1 MPTTPK
7 SIQGLVAI
15 SEESGIKPL
24 GYLTWFSVPDQSV
37 SLRTLKKTLALNGL
51 PIGLAPKDTK
61 AIHVFKRA
69 MREEEG
75 IRKDDSTGIITET
88 DVAQVMEDFQ
98 YCIYQ
103 ISMLVRDTNE
113 RTVEYPKALRVI
125 FNKQTEEIDYNTHKD
140 GVAGSLLI
148 EMQERIEDF
157 YAKNAQKVT
166 GARVRSVVRNYIKD
180 EPDEGRN
187 VDGLSGEN
195 MRGKAGGIYFVP
207 AKHADQLA
215 ALSAML
221 HELYKGHAYLHA
233 VPLADG
239 STERELVRR
248 HHTANTREEMIEAI
262 AEVRK
267 LASSDRERAPRSD
280 VVANQ
285 WSKFHAMRRRAAS
298 YKEILDD
305 EAEEIESMGEMLKKQ
320 LDRLTSL

>member
-75 IRKDDSTGIITET
+75 IRKDDSTGVITET

-98 YCIYQ
+98 FCIYQ
-103 ISMLVRDTNE
+103 ISMLERDQQE
-113 RTVEYPKALRVI
+113 RVVEYPKALRVI
-125 FNKQTEEIDYNTHKD
+125 FNKQTEEIDYN
-140 GVAGSLLI
+140 LLGGAPGGKVI

-207 AKHADQLA
+207 AKHADALA
-215 ALSAML
+215 ALSNML

-239 STERELVRR
+239 ATERELVRR

-298 YKEILDD
+298 YKELLDD
-305 EAEEIESMGEMLKKQ
+305 EAEEIETMGEMLKKQ

>member
-15 SEESGIKPL
+15 SEESGVKPL

-75 IRKDDSTGIITET
+75 IRKDDATGTITET
-88 DVAQVMEDFQ
+88 DVAQVMEDHQF
-98 YCIYQ
+98 CIYQ
-103 ISMLVRDTNE
+103 ISILVRDTDE
-113 RTVEYPKALRVI
+113 RVVEYPKALRVI
-125 FNKQTEEIDYNTHKD
+125 FNKQTEEIDYNIL
-140 GVAGSLLI
+140 GSGMGALVI
-148 EMQERIEDF
+148 DMQERIEDF
-157 YAKNAQKVT
+157 YSKNAQKVT

-187 VDGLSGEN
+187 VEGLSGEN

-207 AKHADQLA
+207 AKHAEQIS

-248 HHTANTREEMIEAI
+248 HHIANTREEMLEAI
-262 AEVRK
+262 SEVRK
-267 LASSDRERAPRSD
+267 LTSGDRERAPRSD

-285 WSKFHAMRRRAAS
+285 WSKFHAMRRRSAS
-298 YKEILDD
+298 YQEILED
-305 EAEEIESMGEMLKKQ
+305 EAEEIASMGDMLKKA
-320 LDRLTSL
+320 LDRLTAL